1 MRDFA
6 LPAQF
11 GDISAAS
18 RAAGRPVHR
27 DPSMTR
33 AILASGTAHLV
44 LAAAF
49 VFGPLLI
56 DSPPKVS
63 PLTIDVSIV
72 DISEL
77 ETVMSPA
84 VVGRSDDPK
93 ARPRI
98 PDQVETVE
106 RKAAPP
112 KPKELVKDTSAT
124 VSKKVAPSTESVA
137 AVAPPVGESTIGG
150 GSEVVEKARVSYRD
164 MVAAKLARAK
174 RYPERAVRNMITGR
188 GSIRLKIDAH
198 GEVVSADIAESTQ
211 SDLLDDEL
219 LRMVD
224 RAAPFPVFPE
234 GMKQTELS
242 LLVPVSFRLED

>member
-6 LPAQF
+6 LPVQF
-11 GDISAAS
+11 GDISPAS
-18 RAAGRPVHR
+18 CAGANPVR
-27 DPSMTR
+27 QDPSMAR
-33 AILASGTAHLV
+33 AMLASSMAHLV
-44 LAAAF
+44 VVAAF

-63 PLTIDVSIV
+63 PLTIDVSVV
-72 DISEL
+72 DVSEL
-77 ETVMSPA
+77 ETVMPPA
-84 VVGRSDDPK
+84 VVGRTDEPK

-98 PDQVETVE
+98 PDPVDQVE
-106 RKAAPP
+106 RKAVPP
-112 KPKELVKDTSAT
+112 KPKELPKDSIAT
-124 VSKKVAPSTESVA
+124 VSKKVAPAAESSP
-137 AVAPPVGESTIGG
+137 AVAPPVGEATLGG
-150 GSEVVEKARVSYRD
+150 GSETVEKARVSYRD
-164 MVAAKLARAK
+164 MVALKLARAK

-188 GSIRLKIDAH
+188 GAIRLKIDAR

>member
-1 MRDFA
+1 MA
-6 LPAQF
+6 
-11 GDISAAS
+11 
-18 RAAGRPVHR
+18 RA
-27 DPSMTR
+27 M
-33 AILASGTAHLV
+33 LASGTAHLV
-44 LAAAF
+44 VAAAL
-49 VFGPLLI
+49 VFGPLLFES
-56 DSPPKVS
+56 SPQAR

-77 ETVMSPA
+77 ETVMPPA

-98 PDQVETVE
+98 PDLVEAMA

-112 KPKELVKDTSAT
+112 KPKEFVKDASAP
-124 VSKKVAPSTESVA
+124 VSKKAAPSTESVA

-150 GSEVVEKARVSYRD
+150 GSEVVDKVRVSYRD

-188 GSIRLKIDAH
+188 GSIRLKIDAR

-219 LRMVD
+219 LRMVG